1 MAWSWQCRVDSHAN
15 KQYFPYTN
23 QGVVVPKHSQP
34 ICTVL
39 SQNTIWNEPKEMLN
53 SKCQRK
59 EDVCVSLR
67 PVSWGF
73 CCFILR
79 IGVIVK
85 AMCVGLKFSCVELFS
100 FRVFFFF
107 FKSVLEMGHG
117 LESLVHCTLTLNSVF
132 KTMTPHHFFENHH
145 KLCSFVSG
153 SLVCTTPL

>member
-1 MAWSWQCRVDSHAN
+1 MQNQGQLPSVFVVTNKAN
-15 KQYFPYTN
+15 KKYFPYPN
-23 QGVVVPKHSQP
+23 QVVVVPKPNRP

-39 SQNTIWNEPKEMLN
+39 SQNTIRNEPKEMLN
-53 SKCQRK
+53 SKCQRT

-67 PVSWGF
+67 PISWGF

-107 FKSVLEMGHG
+107 FKSVLQMGHG
-117 LESLVHCTLTLNSVF
+117 LESLLHCTLTLNSFF
-132 KTMTPHHFFENHH
+132 KTMTPHRFPFQ
-145 KLCSFVSG
+145 L
-153 SLVCTTPL
+153 